1 MTEERRIQMKKE
13 YLYAGAA
20 VICWG
25 SVAPITKLLLG
36 GMANQTVLFLM
47 TAVAAVSLFL
57 YNAARGNMKKLF
69 SFRPAD
75 YLRMTAMGVLGFFV
89 YNAAY
94 FFGLTR
100 LSAQDA
106 CVINYLW
113 PLMTVIFSCILLK
126 ERFTVFKLA
135 ASVLSLAG
143 VFIVATTGDLSGIA
157 GIDFTG
163 VFSCLTAAVSYGLF
177 SALNKKYDYDQE
189 AAMFFYFTATAV
201 VSGIWC
207 LLSGA
212 FLHISAFQ
220 AGGILWMGIVVSAFG
235 YLIWCLA
242 VNRGDT
248 ARISN
253 LAYIT
258 PFLAMILSCLILKE
272 PFDFHT
278 LLGLLLIIAGI
289 VVQMR
294 DGKQPLRK

>member
-1 MTEERRIQMKKE
+1 M
-13 YLYAGAA
+13 
-20 VICWG
+20 
-25 SVAPITKLLLG
+25 
-36 GMANQTVLFLM
+36 
-47 TAVAAVSLFL
+47 
-57 YNAARGNMKKLF
+57 
-69 SFRPAD
+69 
-75 YLRMTAMGVLGFFV
+75 
-89 YNAAY
+89 
-94 FFGLTR
+94 
-100 LSAQDA
+100 
-106 CVINYLW
+106 
-113 PLMTVIFSCILLK
+113 
-126 ERFTVFKLA
+126 
-135 ASVLSLAG
+135 
-143 VFIVATTGDLSGIA
+143 FIVATKGDLSGIA

-212 FLHISAFQ
+212 SLHISAFQ

>member
-1 MTEERRIQMKKE
+1 MKKE

-36 GMANQTVLFLM
+36 DMANQTVLFLM
-47 TAVAAVSLFL
+47 TAVAAASLLL
-57 YNAARGNMKKLF
+57 YNAARGNMKKLR
-69 SFRPAD
+69 SLRPAD
-75 YLRMTAMGVLGFFV
+75 YLRMSAMGVLGFFV

-113 PLMTVIFSCILLK
+113 PLMTVIFSCIILR
-126 ERFTVFKLA
+126 ERFTIFKLSA
-135 ASVLSLAG
+135 AVLSLAG
-143 VFIVATTGDLSGIA
+143 VVIVATKGDLSGIA

-163 VFSCLTAAVSYGLF
+163 VLSCLAAAVSYGLF

-189 AAMFFYFTATAV
+189 TAMFVYFTATAA
-201 VSGIWC
+201 VSGVWC

-212 FLHISAFQ
+212 SLRLTAFQ
-220 AGGILWMGIVVSAFG
+220 AGGVLWMGVVVSAFG

-248 ARISN
+248 AKISN

-289 VVQMR
+289 AVQMR
-294 DGKQPLRK
+294 DRGIRTENAAHIQ